1 MTTNEHHIPSSHDSL
16 VAATAVCKVLDELGI
31 NYVEVEHQPLFT
43 VDDARNVQMQ
53 IAGQGCKSILLRT
66 KKRDRYLLVL
76 LREDRRANTQAIASQ
91 VNCSHLS
98 FANAD
103 ELAKLLGLYPGAVS
117 PFGIINDTENRVE
130 LLIDPCLVGQRLLF
144 HPNTNTRTVSI
155 AYDDLIKFIE
165 SRKHSYTLLN

>member
-1 MTTNEHHIPSSHDSL
+1 MTTDQHQIPGSHDGQ
-16 VAATAVCKVLDELGI
+16 AAAAAVHEVLDRLGI
-31 NYVEVEHQPLFT
+31 KYTEIEHQPLFT
-43 VDDARNVQMQ
+43 VDEARDVQMQ

-66 KKRDRYLLVL
+66 KKCDRYFLILLHKNH
-76 LREDRRANTQAIASQ
+76 RADTRAIASQ
-91 VNCSHLS
+91 VNCGHLS
-98 FANAD
+98 FANAN
-103 ELAKLLGLYPGAVS
+103 ELAELLGLYPGSVS

-165 SRKHSYTLLN
+165 SQEHNYALLD

>member
-1 MTTNEHHIPSSHDSL
+1 MATNEHYIPSNHDSL
-16 VAATAVCKVLDELGI
+16 AAATAVRKVLDELGI
-31 NYVEVEHQPLFT
+31 NYVEIEHQPLFT

-53 IAGQGCKSILLRT
+53 ITGQGCKSILLRT

-76 LREDRRANTQAIASQ
+76 LHEDHRANTQAIASQ

-98 FANAD
+98 FANVD